1 MDDKRDFLFRNTP
14 LNKRALLLLDNEALY
29 SVTDQHTA
37 NKISKCILKQLPLVE
52 TITDATA
59 CIGGNTHSFSM
70 FFKNVIGIEIDPMRF
85 AYLCHNMN
93 VLEVKNAC
101 IYHGNMLDVCKYLK
115 QDLIFID
122 PPWGGPNYKSKKFI
136 DLYLSNIDLAS
147 VCILVAPYTKYI
159 ALKIPV
165 NFNISAFNEK
175 TKNVLKLIH
184 RNTDLRKMHLLI
196 YQKSN
201 V

>member
-1 MDDKRDFLFRNTP
+1 MDDKRDFLFRNIP

-37 NKISKCILKQLPLVE
+37 NKISKYILKHLPMVE

-59 CIGGNTHSFSM
+59 CVGGNTYSFSIY
-70 FFKNVIGIEIDPMRF
+70 FKNVIGIEIDEMRF
-85 AYLCHNMN
+85 TYLCHNMRM
-93 VLEVKNAC
+93 LDVKNAS
-101 IYHGNMLDVCKYLK
+101 IYNGNMLDICKCLK

-122 PPWGGPNYKSKKFI
+122 PPWGGPNYKSKNYI
-136 DLYLSNIDLAS
+136 DLYLSNIDLAT

-165 NFNISAFNEK
+165 NFNISVFNEK
-175 TKNVLKLIH
+175 TRHVMQFTH

-196 YQKSN
+196 YAIL
-201 V
+201 